1 MRKHWTERLFV
12 DKASIYQEQLEELFE
27 QAIQQVEELQS
38 LLSELRVPEGGW
50 ILDLACGVGRHS
62 TLLGKKGYRV
72 VGVDLSPTFI
82 ARAREIAEERS
93 VSERVEFRVG
103 DMRNVGEL
111 LGGFESRFAAV
122 LSMFTSLGYYDEE
135 TVASSSSKW

>member
-38 LLSELRVPEGGW
+38 LLSELEVPEGGW

-62 TLLGKKGYRV
+62 TLL
-72 VGVDLSPTFI
+72 
-82 ARAREIAEERS
+82 
-93 VSERVEFRVG
+93 
-103 DMRNVGEL
+103 
-111 LGGFESRFAAV
+111 
-122 LSMFTSLGYYDEE
+122 
-135 TVASSSSKW
+135 